1 MHVAGIPAAYYFG
14 QEGLHSILVID
25 LLGPSLEDLFD
36 MCSRKFSIK
45 TVAMLAKQMVI
56 YILYSFFLLTPFR
69 LHVYNRYMSATS
81 FTVISSQITF

>member
-1 MHVAGIPAAYYFG
+1 MNIELIKSWLVYVKCNTNFNTRTRLTFVHVAGIPAAYYFG

-56 YILYSFFLLTPFR
+56 YILYSFF
-69 LHVYNRYMSATS
+69 Y
-81 FTVISSQITF
+81 